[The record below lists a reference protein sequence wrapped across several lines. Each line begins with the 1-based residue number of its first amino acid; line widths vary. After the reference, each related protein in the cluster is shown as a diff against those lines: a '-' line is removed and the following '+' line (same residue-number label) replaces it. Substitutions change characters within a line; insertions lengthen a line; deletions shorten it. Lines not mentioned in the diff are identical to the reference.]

1 MSDLTSRSLIVL
13 KGLLFGLIVVFSGGL
28 LILDAPRLRTA
39 LLVAVLAWSAARL
52 YYFLFYVLERYVDP
66 SLRYSGLVALIRSL
80 RASGS
85 GRAASRGSKP
95 GAPL

>member
-1 MSDLTSRSLIVL
+1 MADLTSRFLIIL

-66 SLRYSGLVALIRSL
+66 SLRYAGLVALIRSFL
-80 RASGS
+80 ASRSGS
-85 GRAASRGSKP
+85 ASAGSRRS
-95 GAPL
+95 ADL